1 MRITDLRFDNKTLR
15 TLGLDPTE
23 FDTESR
29 TVRNAVFARTYLQ
42 PVKVPKVVAWSSD
55 ALALIG
61 IDPSQY
67 KRESDLEH
75 DIETYLSGNVIIPE
89 SGCEPYAHC
98 YSGHQFGSFAGQ
110 LGDGAAMYLG
120 EVAVNGG
127 SSTSKSSDK
136 LETACVDEKN
146 DLRLELALKGSG
158 KTPFSRSSDG
168 RKVLRSSI
176 REFLGSEALHFLGIP
191 STRSGS
197 CVTSSSVVQ
206 RDPFYDGRVIDEAC
220 TIITRIAPTFLRFGS
235 FEIFKRKEGT
245 SSYDRE
251 GPSVGNSDLRKK
263 MLDHVISYFPNEV
276 KNIETES
283 ARYQEYMR
291 ETVRLSALLTVK
303 WDTCGFV
310 HGVLNTDNMSVLGL
324 TIDYGPFAFLDHF
337 DSTFTPNGSDG
348 TGRYTYQ
355 KQSQMVKWNLL
366 KLFLADD
373 KEESFASSEE
383 LWGSIPRVYPNFS
396 KRLVEEIKE
405 MKVRYKVIF

>member
-1 MRITDLRFDNKTLR
+1 M
-15 TLGLDPTE
+15 
-23 FDTESR
+23 
-29 TVRNAVFARTYLQ
+29 
-42 PVKVPKVVAWSSD
+42 
-55 ALALIG
+55 
-61 IDPSQY
+61 
-67 KRESDLEH
+67 EH

-235 FEIFKRKEGT
+235 F
-245 SSYDRE
+245 
-251 GPSVGNSDLRKK
+251 
-263 MLDHVISYFPNEV
+263 
-276 KNIETES
+276 
-283 ARYQEYMR
+283 
-291 ETVRLSALLTVK
+291 
-303 WDTCGFV
+303 
-310 HGVLNTDNMSVLGL
+310 
-324 TIDYGPFAFLDHF
+324 
-337 DSTFTPNGSDG
+337 
-348 TGRYTYQ
+348 
-355 KQSQMVKWNLL
+355 
-366 KLFLADD
+366 
-373 KEESFASSEE
+373 
-383 LWGSIPRVYPNFS
+383 
-396 KRLVEEIKE
+396 
-405 MKVRYKVIF
+405 